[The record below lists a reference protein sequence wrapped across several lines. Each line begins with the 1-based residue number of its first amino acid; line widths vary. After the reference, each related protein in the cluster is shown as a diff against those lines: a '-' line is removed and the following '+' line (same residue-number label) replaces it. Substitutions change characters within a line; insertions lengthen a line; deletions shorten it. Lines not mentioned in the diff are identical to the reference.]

1 MEVLGFGPDKVD
13 EKDPD
18 FFMPDG
24 QGGNLVNLPNGY

>member
-24 QGGNLVNLPNGY
+24 QEGKLTKWLLMN